1 MHVIFFILFGLVV
14 GIVARFLM
22 PGSQPMG
29 MILTA
34 ILGMAGSFV
43 GALLANLIQGRGA
56 SFNASDP
63 YNWIAAIVGSVILL
77 FLYSRMA
84 RRP

>member
-1 MHVIFFILFGLVV
+1 MHVVFFILFGLVV
-14 GIVARFLM
+14 GIIARFLM

-29 MILTA
+29 MIMTA
-34 ILGMAGSFV
+34 ILGMAGSFI

-56 SFNASDP
+56 SFNAADP
-63 YNWIAAIVGSVILL
+63 FNWIAAIVGAVILL
-77 FLYSRMA
+77 FAFSRLG